1 MKAGPRGGIRSQQP
15 ARIDS
20 SGWDTKS
27 RPGIVPVMG
36 REEQKRWKSSAGV
49 RLKGKGYNNQ
59 CGFHP
64 VGDRLS
70 SRKGNEELK
79 VVLQWNEVDNGKT
92 WFHSPRTHSTAG
104 TTRELSILT

>member
-1 MKAGPRGGIRSQQP
+1 MKAVPRGGIRSQHP

-20 SGWDTKS
+20 SGWDKKP

-36 REEQKRWKSSAGV
+36 REEQKRQKSSAGF
-49 RLKGKGYNNQ
+49 RLKGEGYNNQ

-79 VVLQWNEVDNGKT
+79 VLLQRNEVDSEKT
-92 WFHSPRTHSTAG
+92 
-104 TTRELSILT
+104 

>member
-1 MKAGPRGGIRSQQP
+1 
-15 ARIDS
+15 
-20 SGWDTKS
+20 
-27 RPGIVPVMG
+27 MG
-36 REEQKRWKSSAGV
+36 REEQKRRKSSAGV